1 MKSLYPWRPL
11 VKKGVATSIQTVQSP
26 QPNGIPGWLLL
37 SHNEQGQPQALFVD
51 GNENRVEDV
60 PLILDE
66 RLCSDSVLR
75 VVRLSKR
82 LFVVSD
88 IWVLGGRPT
97 HSLLPFA
104 QRLDLLAELL
114 ETFHSPELSALIHPR
129 DLPLG
134 TLLRGQEYYDN
145 QPGTLGTFL
154 PAVE

>member
-1 MKSLYPWRPL
+1 M
-11 VKKGVATSIQTVQSP
+11 
-26 QPNGIPGWLLL
+26 
-37 SHNEQGQPQALFVD
+37 FVD
-51 GNENRVEDV
+51 GNGTRVDDV
-60 PLILDE
+60 PIILDE
-66 RLCSDSVLR
+66 RVCSDSVLR

-82 LFVVSD
+82 IFVVSD

-104 QRLDLLAELL
+104 QRLDLLGEILDL
-114 ETFHSPELSALIHPR
+114 FHSPELTALIHPR
-129 DLPLG
+129 DLPVG